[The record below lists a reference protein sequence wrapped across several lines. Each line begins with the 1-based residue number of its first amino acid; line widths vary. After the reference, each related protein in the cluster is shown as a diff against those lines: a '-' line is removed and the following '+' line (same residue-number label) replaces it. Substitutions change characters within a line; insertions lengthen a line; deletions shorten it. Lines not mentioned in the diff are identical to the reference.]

1 MPCKVNGCK
10 CEGFVE
16 MCHPSK
22 EAVDVQSFA
31 ENVDVLQRSALDV
44 IIHLRTIEES
54 PISNKTVTTQ
64 IVNRDWKN
72 EIQTTW

>member
-1 MPCKVNGCK
+1 MDASVKDLWK
-10 CEGFVE
+10 CV
-16 MCHPSK
+16 HPSK

-31 ENVDVLQRSALDV
+31 ENVDVFQRSALDV